1 MPRMD
6 SAAETDGPAEMW
18 LSSPNPPWKYSTSAG
33 TWQGRFQR
41 HDMIRLG
48 SGDGP
53 LSVRGCPSTVKG
65 TRHKGEKPDVP
76 AMCTIGRSSG
86 TSGVIWSLA
95 AAVGCERGFA

>member
-18 LSSPNPPWKYSTSAG
+18 VSSPNLPWKYSTSAG

-41 HDMIRLG
+41 HYMIRLG

-53 LSVRGCPSTVKG
+53 LSVRGCPSSVKG
-65 TRHKGEKPDVP
+65 TP
-76 AMCTIGRSSG
+76 RSFDTKTG
-86 TSGVIWSLA
+86 FWWA
-95 AAVGCERGFA
+95 RGSEP